1 MENKGADMTDMYRK
15 LFDIARQCIDI
26 VKKYLPDYEDGMLTS
41 IEVGEPDLAVVMAL
55 DAACVN
61 HEILRQ
67 IPESVKELTKNP
79 DYPEIQRFAD
89 LFK

>member
-1 MENKGADMTDMYRK
+1 MGNKGAGMTDMYRQ
-15 LFDIARQCIDI
+15 LFGIARQCADI
-26 VKKYLPDYEDGMLTS
+26 VKQYAPAYEDGMLTC

-61 HEILRQ
+61 HEILEH

-89 LFK
+89 LFE